1 MANLIIVKNDYT
13 NPDALKR
20 VVRYVLNESKTNHIT
35 GGQGVLLDT
44 PYSCMEKVKEYYY
57 KTNGKLAQHFILSFA
72 DYEYISIDEALCIG
86 YEVCALFPGYQ
97 MVFGFH
103 TNTAHRHI
111 HWGMNPVNV
120 LTGKKF
126 NFGYA
131 ESSELETKINS
142 ILKPYNTSCE
152 LKLNQNEI

>member
-1 MANLIIVKNDYT
+1 MANLIIVKDAYT
-13 NPDALKR
+13 NPDALKN
-20 VVRYVLNESKTNHIT
+20 VVSYVLDKSKTNHIT
-35 GGQGVLLDT
+35 GGQGVLLDN

-72 DYEYISIDEALCIG
+72 DYEYINGNDALCIG
-86 YEVCALFPGYQ
+86 YEVCALFPEYQ

-103 TNTAHRHI
+103 SNTAHRHI

-131 ESSELETKINS
+131 ESLELETKINT
-142 ILKPYNTSCE
+142 ILKPYNASCK
-152 LKLNQNEI
+152 LKPK